1 MVRRTVGCAPTANLF
16 VKTSQVAAGSRDL
29 VMFDDNSVVMV
40 TESDLEG
47 YDPSSQSAMASEI
60 WADLSVVY
68 RVRVAG
74 QAALARISCLWL
86 RYATTDQKISSEKL
100 SSRES
105 SCSIRANHL
114 GEISVDIH
122 VYWKS
127 TLSCLQV
134 VFFIFC
140 PIIVH
145 IWRSWLYNSFSSV
158 YSSCFLIWV
167 SYGSVNQSAS
177 FMLYWSNGYYDRAIV
192 LNV

>member
-1 MVRRTVGCAPTANLF
+1 MMTPDAAYSYVKSIRPRVLLASSQWQAVQEYYYHLMVRRTVGCAPTANLF

-47 YDPSSQSAMASEI
+47 YNPSSQSGAMASEI

-86 RYATTDQKISSEKL
+86 RYGTTDQKISTEKL

-122 VYWKS
+122 VY
-127 TLSCLQV
+127 
-134 VFFIFC
+134 
-140 PIIVH
+140 
-145 IWRSWLYNSFSSV
+145 
-158 YSSCFLIWV
+158 
-167 SYGSVNQSAS
+167 
-177 FMLYWSNGYYDRAIV
+177 
-192 LNV
+192 